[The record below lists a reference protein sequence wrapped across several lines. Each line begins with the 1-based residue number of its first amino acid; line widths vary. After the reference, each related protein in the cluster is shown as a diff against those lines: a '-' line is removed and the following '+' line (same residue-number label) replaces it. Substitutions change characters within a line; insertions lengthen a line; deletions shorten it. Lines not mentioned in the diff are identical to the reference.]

1 MFFERFVKYD
11 GKVEPL
17 TIDDYKI
24 LSEELIK
31 KYDVSLIQIKLRD
44 TLLDIEEKQMKYE
57 ECDGYTKHTNDYE
70 PEKHI
75 IGLSKKVENDGCT
88 RADISTE
95 LDNLYKEFKYV
106 YDTKFSYIEKN
117 LFMQFYILKRSGNS
131 IRRILHIAY
140 PKFQTINNSI
150 IIKLGKYLDW
160 DEAKLKNDFID

>member
-1 MFFERFVKYD
+1 MFFEKFVKYD

-31 KYDVSLIQIKLRD
+31 KYNTSLLQDKLHNL
-44 TLLDIEEKQMKYE
+44 LLDIEEKQMKYDE
-57 ECDGYTKHTNDYE
+57 IDGYTKQSFDFE
-70 PEKHI
+70 PVKYN
-75 IGLSKKVENDGCT
+75 IGVSNLIENQGCT
-88 RADISTE
+88 RADISLE
-95 LDNLYKEFKYV
+95 LDSLFLQFKYV

-117 LFMQFYILKRSGNS
+117 VFMQFYILKRSGNS

-150 IIKLGKYLDW
+150 IIKLGRYLNW
-160 DEAKLKNDFID
+160 EEAKIV